1 MIVEYSH
8 KFGELFSYPKH
19 DSQKYVN
26 VVQCE
31 WLFLQEITKMNRSV
45 TYSSIHAQVGMTEW
59 DLSWCSGLVP
69 KLQQLLVQRGFLY
82 GETKVAIGA
91 LRVNTVI
98 EEHFRW
104 MQWIWWNQ
112 CWMLIC
118 AIAHNI
124 SHSSDVQKTIL
135 VLQFSVTFSYFTFFC
150 VVKPSSFTTLRLTSQ
165 LLSYTGTQ
173 MMWF

>member
-8 KFGELFSYPKH
+8 RFGELFSYPKH
-19 DSQKYVN
+19 DSQNMWMLFNVN
-26 VVQCE
+26 NC
-31 WLFLQEITKMNRSV
+31 FLQEITKINRSV
-45 TYSSIHAQVGMTEW
+45 TYSSIHTQVGMTEQ
-59 DLSWCSGLVP
+59 DLSWCSGLVQ
-69 KLQQLLVQRGFLY
+69 KLQLLLVQGGFFY
-82 GETKVAIGA
+82 GETKVAIGS

-98 EEHFRW
+98 EQHFRW
-104 MQWIWWNQ
+104 IQWIWWNQ

-124 SHSSDVQKTIL
+124 SHSSDVQKTIW

-150 VVKPSSFTTLRLTSQ
+150 VVKPCSFTTLRLTSQ